1 MQELIPIEII
11 ENKIFLIRGLK
22 VMLDR
27 DLAQLYGVET
37 KALNRAVKR
46 NIERFPEK
54 FMFQLTDKEWENL
67 KCHFGTSS
75 LRCQFGTANDEI
87 LKSQFATS
95 NEKDLRSQFATAK
108 KNISKI
114 RSNPYVFTE
123 HGALMLSSVLNSK
136 RAISVSI
143 QIIEVFDKLK
153 QFALS
158 QNQLKERISSLEDAF
173 MNYAKENDEDI
184 EELQKAVNLLLDIHR
199 PAKIGFKS

>member
-11 ENKIFLIRGLK
+11 EDKIFIIRGHK

-46 NIERFPEK
+46 NIMRFPEK

-67 KCHFGTSS
+67 KCHFGTLNDEY
-75 LRCQFGTANDEI
+75 LRYQNGTAN
-87 LKSQFATS
+87 
-95 NEKDLRSQFATAK
+95 NENLRSQIATAK

-123 HGALMLSSVLNSK
+123 HGALMLSSVLNSQ

-153 QFALS
+153 NFALS
-158 QNQLKERISSLEDAF
+158 HNQLQESIRSLEEAF
-173 MNYAKENDEDI
+173 KDYKKENDDDI
-184 EELQKAVNLLLDIHR
+184 EELQRAVNLLLDIHR
-199 PAKIGFKS
+199 PAKIGFKP

>member
-11 ENKIFLIRGLK
+11 ENKIFIIRGLK

-46 NIERFPEK
+46 NIQRFPEK
-54 FMFQLTDKEWENL
+54 FMFQLTNKEWEDL
-67 KCHFGTSS
+67 RCHFGTTN
-75 LRCQFGTANDEI
+75 LRCQNGTSSLDYENLRYQNGTANDEA
-87 LKSQFATS
+87 LKSQIATS
-95 NEKDLRSQFATAK
+95 NWGGSRYL
-108 KNISKI
+108 
-114 RSNPYVFTE
+114 PYVFTE
-123 HGALMLSSVLNSK
+123 HGALMLSSVLNSQ

-153 QFALS
+153 NFALS
-158 QNQLKERISSLEDAF
+158 QNQLQERIHSLEEAF
-173 MNYAKENDEDI
+173 KDYKDENNDDI
-184 EELQKAVNLLLDIHR
+184 EELQRAVNLLLDIHR